1 MQHYLCRMA
10 TSPLRRAAAT
20 APSARSPH
28 ELIEGL
34 VAGTFDKKAGLIT
47 ADLARERHIA
57 LACLLRGTDSI
68 SAFND
73 TLGKLR
79 KDLKMVPWNEY
90 GAYLA
95 RPLPARAHC
104 TSPCLSES
112 FVRTPSPPAAGFKS
126 GLCGVPPPW
135 AKATALTI
143 SNNVCVRVPLA
154 RSYGRFL
161 RLYRAR
167 AHLHHYLEYMDAQ
180 EIVHSAHTVLGG
192 IQAYDEMAAVS

>member
-1 MQHYLCRMA
+1 MA
-10 TSPLRRAAAT
+10 TSPLRRAGVS
-20 APSARSPH
+20 APAARSPH

-47 ADLARERHIA
+47 ADLSRERHVA

-73 TLGKLR
+73 TLMKLR

-90 GAYLA
+90 GEYG
-95 RPLPARAHC
+95 PCCYPARVADDGGSH
-104 TSPCLSES
+104 TY
-112 FVRTPSPPAAGFKS
+112 TIAGFKS

-154 RSYGRFL
+154 RSYDRFL

-167 AHLHHYLEYMDAQ
+167 AHLHHYLDYLDAQ
-180 EIVHSAHTVLGG
+180 DIVHSAHSVLGG
-192 IQAYDEMAAVS
+192 IQAYDEMAAAS